1 MSSPAGLGIVRVVG
15 EMEYSPTVTRVER
28 TFAFIDLSGFT
39 TFVDVQGDEAAVA
52 ALADFRSV
60 TREVASH
67 HGVRVDKWLGD
78 GAMFVSVESAPLVLA
93 VLDIASRLGTGRFPL
108 PIRAGIA
115 SGMVILFEGDDYI
128 GMPVNLAS
136 RLCSEAPAGQVWVTE
151 PVADHAENA
160 SECERI
166 NGLDVRGIAE
176 PITVV
181 ALCVPSP
188 VTAAPALF

>member
-1 MSSPAGLGIVRVVG
+1 MSRFVGFGIVRLMC
-15 EMEYSPTVTRVER
+15 EMESTPTVTRVER
-28 TFAFIDLSGFT
+28 TFAFVDLSGFT
-39 TFVDVQGDEAAVA
+39 NFVDVQGDEAAVS
-52 ALADFRSV
+52 ALADFRLV

-78 GAMFVSVESAPLVLA
+78 GAMFVSVESGPLVQA
-93 VLDIASRLGTGRFPL
+93 VLDIASRLGVGRFPL

-128 GMPVNLAS
+128 GTPVNLAS

-166 NGLDVRGIAE
+166 NGLDVRGIVE

-188 VTAAPALF
+188 VAAAPALF